1 MKGKLLAIFSL
12 VALLGAA
19 LSLPA
24 MADGSVP
31 ISATVSAK
39 SISVTVDP
47 TSIDY
52 GALAFEESRSSTAL
66 GITFTATNDGNVN
79 ENFAVEGANATGTGP
94 AFTWTIQEGAPSCES
109 PGQTNLYRHSVT
121 PAGGSLILLT
131 TDQQDLALGV
141 APSGTKSFTSEFW
154 MPCNG
159 SAGTGQTASTTI
171 TVVAI
176 EAGS

>member
-47 TSIDY
+47 TLIDY

-79 ENFAVEGANATGTGP
+79 ENFSVKGADATGADPT
-94 AFTWTIQEGAPSCES
+94 FTWTIQEGALNCPT
-109 PGQTNLYRHSVT
+109 QTNRYRHSVT
-121 PAGGSLILLT
+121 PAGGSLIFLT
-131 TDQQDLALGV
+131 TDQQDLASGV
-141 APSGTKSFTSEFW
+141 APSGTKSFTSEFR

-159 SAGTGQTASTTI
+159 SDGTGQTASTTI